1 MEQEKSQ
8 LHIGIILSYINMLV
22 GNLIPLLYTPV
33 MLQLLG
39 KKEYGLYKLSSTVTS
54 YLTLISLGI
63 GSAVVGW
70 GLALGNYIGGAAVQ
84 SASALESIKALY
96 TYIPLAVTLVGIIAI
111 LNGNIDKIYPTFEK
125 DLLER
130 RKSKE

>member
-39 KKEYGLYKLSSTVTS
+39 KK
-54 YLTLISLGI
+54 
-63 GSAVVGW
+63 
-70 GLALGNYIGGAAVQ
+70 
-84 SASALESIKALY
+84 
-96 TYIPLAVTLVGIIAI
+96 
-111 LNGNIDKIYPTFEK
+111 
-125 DLLER
+125 
-130 RKSKE
+130 